1 MDAIQMFL
9 RQHTQTHTADPGY
22 TEGSLADMVLR
33 GLTDEH
39 IRRRPREG
47 LNSLAWI
54 FWHMARAEDAGMN
67 VVLAGEPQVL
77 DQDGWPARLR
87 VPRRD
92 IGTSM
97 TSDEVA
103 ALSAEIDVTALRDY
117 RAAVGRKTREV
128 ARRLPREGL
137 EDLVDAPALA
147 RVTAAGVLSERA
159 QWVLPLWARR
169 PKVWFLTWVAAGHNF
184 AHLGEA
190 ICVRS
195 QAGLDVGYWNTGEF
209 S

>member
-9 RQHTQTHTADPGY
+9 RQHAQVHAAEPGQA
-22 TEGSLADMVLR
+22 EGSLAD
-33 GLTDEH
+33 EY

-77 DQDGWPARLR
+77 DQDDWLERLH
-87 VPRRD
+87 VARRD

-103 ALSAEIDVTALRDY
+103 ALSMAIDVKALRDY
-117 RAAVGRKTREV
+117 RTAVGRKTREV

-137 EDLVDAPALA
+137 EDLIDAPALS
-147 RVTAAGVLSERA
+147 RVAAAGVLGERA
-159 QWVLPLWARR
+159 GWVLPLWARR
-169 PKVWFLTWVAAGHNF
+169 PKVWFLTWVATGHNF

-195 QAGLDVGYWNTGEF
+195 QAGLGVGYWNTGEF